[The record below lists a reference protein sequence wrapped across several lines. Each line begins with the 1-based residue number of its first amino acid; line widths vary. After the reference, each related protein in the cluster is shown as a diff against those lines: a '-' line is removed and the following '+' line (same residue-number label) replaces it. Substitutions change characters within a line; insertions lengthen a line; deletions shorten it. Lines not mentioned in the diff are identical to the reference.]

1 MEYPFS
7 IQKLIE
13 KFSKF
18 PTIGPKTAARF
29 VFYLLQQS
37 KEEVLDLTKSI
48 TDLKQNTKKCE
59 SCFNFFEDQNSEQ
72 KLCKICS
79 NPQREKSLL
88 CVVANE
94 TDLMAIENTNKFKGF
109 YFVLGGTV
117 SGLKKESV
125 EKLRIKELE
134 EKIKN
139 NAEIT
144 EIIIATNPNSDG
156 DATALYLER
165 MLKLFNKKITRLGRG
180 IPTGGE
186 LEYADEETLI
196 SALEGRK

>member
-29 VFYLLQQS
+29 VFYLLKQP
-37 KEEVLDLTKSI
+37 KEETESLIKSI
-48 TDLKQNTKKCE
+48 SALKENTKECQF
-59 SCFNFFEDQNSEQ
+59 CFNFFESQNDEE
-72 KLCKICS
+72 KFCKICS
-79 NPQREKSLL
+79 NTGRDKSLL

-94 TDLMAIENTNKFKGF
+94 TDLTVIENTNRYKGL
-109 YFVLGGTV
+109 YFILGGTV
-117 SGLKKESV
+117 SGLKKEQV
-125 EKLRIKELE
+125 ENLKIKELE
-134 EKIKN
+134 GHIKN
-139 NAEIT
+139 SPEIK
-144 EIIIATNPNSDG
+144 EIILALNPNSDG
-156 DATALYLER
+156 EATALYIER
-165 MLKLFNKKITRLGRG
+165 VLKPFNKKVTRLGRG

-196 SALEGRK
+196 SALESRK